1 MTDIFVPA
9 TVTAIGITQALP
21 GFNDVQHLTGWRSE
35 YQVSDAESIIEFAG
49 RGCYE
54 SWGRPN
60 LATAT
65 NFGYLQHIL
74 DVGHFSV
81 IEHGVM
87 TFYARGLSRS
97 LTHELVRH
105 RHFSYSQL
113 SQRYVD
119 PGAGQSD
126 TGPVQPPI
134 SWGDEIAEDI
144 LAEAWGDAS
153 RHYEKLVEH
162 FKTKN
167 PTATRKEWRQAA
179 RAVLPNMTETRLV
192 LTGNFR
198 ALRHFFAMRC
208 TEAADSEIRHMA
220 CLMLDECKKYAPNV
234 FDDFLFETL
243 PDGSRIASSH
253 YSEA

>member
-9 TVTAIGITQALP
+9 TVQAIGVTQTLP
-21 GFNDVQHLTGWRSE
+21 GFVDVQNTTGWFE
-35 YQVSDAESIIEFAG
+35 DVSDSAAESIIEFAG

-54 SWGRPN
+54 SWTRPN
-60 LATAT
+60 PATAT
-65 NFGYLQHIL
+65 NAGYIKHIME
-74 DVGHFSV
+74 VGHYSV

-87 TFYARGLSRS
+87 SFYARGLSRS

-119 PGAGQSD
+119 PGKGKSD
-126 TGPVQPPI
+126 TGPVQPPL
-134 SWGDEIAEDI
+134 SQGDVIAESI
-144 LAEAWGDAS
+144 LAEAWEDAS
-153 RHYEKLVEH
+153 YHYNRMVEH
-162 FKTKN
+162 FKVKN
-167 PTATRKEWRQAA
+167 PDATRKEWRQAA

-198 ALRHFFAMRC
+198 ALRHYFAMRC
-208 TEAADSEIRHMA
+208 TEAADAEIRHFA

-234 FDDFLFETL
+234 FGDFEFSTL
-243 PDGSRIASSH
+243 DDGSRVASSPYH
-253 YSEA
+253 EV

>member
-1 MTDIFVPA
+1 MTDLFVPA

-21 GFNDVQHLTGWRSE
+21 GFNEVQNQTGWRSDYRE
-35 YQVSDAESIIEFAG
+35 SDAESIIEFAG

-60 LATAT
+60 PATAT
-65 NFGYLQHIL
+65 VAGYLDHIM

-81 IEHGVM
+81 IEHGSI
-87 TFYARGLSRS
+87 TFYCRGLSRS

-119 PGAGQSD
+119 PGAGKSN

-134 SWGDEIAEDI
+134 SVGDDVAEMI
-144 LAEAWGDAS
+144 LQEAWEDANI
-153 RHYEKLVEH
+153 HYEKLVDH
-162 FKTKN
+162 FKMKN
-167 PTATRKEWRQAA
+167 PNATRKEWRQAA

-198 ALRHFFAMRC
+198 ALRHYFAMRC
-208 TEAADSEIRHMA
+208 TEAADAEIRHFA
-220 CLMLDECKKYAPNV
+220 CLMLDECKKYAPHI
-234 FDDFLFETL
+234 FADFEFGELE
-243 PDGSRIASSH
+243 DGSRVASSK

>member
-9 TVTAIGITQALP
+9 SVTAIGMTKSLP
-21 GFNDVQHLTGWRSE
+21 GFREVQNQTGWFEDVFSSE
-35 YQVSDAESIIEFAG
+35 AESIIEFAG

-60 LATAT
+60 PATAT
-65 NFGYLQHIL
+65 NFGYLQHIMS
-74 DVGHFSV
+74 VGHFSV

-119 PGAGQSD
+119 PGAGQSN

-134 SWGDEIAEDI
+134 SWGDEIAEGI
-144 LAEAWGDAS
+144 LEEAWSDMS
-153 RHYEKLVEH
+153 RHYEKLFQH
-162 FKTKN
+162 FKAKN
-167 PTATRKEWRQAA
+167 PDATRKEWRQAA

-192 LTGNFR
+192 FTGNYR

-208 TEAADSEIRHMA
+208 TVAADAEIRHLA

-243 PDGSRIASSH
+243 PDGSRVASSH